1 MSLWKIAWRSITQ
14 RGLSSTLT
22 GLSMALGVALVI
34 VVLVVYGVIN
44 DYFMQGAQGFHLI
57 VGAKGSKQQLVFNTI
72 YHLDQPIENIPYSYY
87 KEFVDGKFSSATRVA
102 VPFCL
107 GDSYVAGG
115 RTFRVVGTTPAM
127 FDQIE
132 YGRHPDG
139 TPKHYAFQPGGRN
152 FESEHFFEAVIGSVV
167 ARETGLKVNDTFR
180 PSHGIVEPG
189 DEAHTHDEFTIVG
202 VLEPTGTP
210 NDRAMFVNI
219 EGFYLL
225 EDHAK
230 PAPAEETKSDLHD
243 HDGAQPPAAHEDDH
257 GDHAAHAADAGAD
270 PAATDHAGG
279 PHGHDDGEQEASE
292 HHDDAA
298 AQHDHNHQ
306 HEHGHDHDHDH
317 AIEPLPEAQREV
329 TAVLVLLVNDLFSE
343 SVYTAVNEGN
353 VAQAVFPAREI
364 AKFFAT
370 FLGPVRTILL
380 ALTVLIIIVAG
391 IGILVSIYNSMSERR
406 REIAIMRALGASRH
420 AVMLV
425 ILLESILL
433 AAAGGIAGCFVGHG
447 ILGLISPS
455 IVARTGVSIGFLHY
469 DVQEVLLIPALI
481 VLAAVVGFL
490 PALSAY
496 RTDVAESL
504 KPVG

>member
-34 VVLVVYGVIN
+34 VVLVVYGVLN
-44 DYFMQGAQGFHLI
+44 DYFLQGAQGFHLI

-72 YHLDQPIENIPYSYY
+72 YHLDQPIENIPYAYY
-87 KEFVDGKFSSATRVA
+87 KEFVDGQFASATRVA

-107 GDSYVAGG
+107 GDSYLAGG
-115 RTFRVVGTTPAM
+115 QAFRVVGTTPAL

-132 YGRHPDG
+132 YGRHSDG
-139 TPKHYAFQPGGRN
+139 TPKLYAFEPGGRN
-152 FESEHFFEAVIGSVV
+152 FESGHFFEAVIGSVV
-167 ARETGLKVNDTFR
+167 ARESGLQVGDTFQ

-189 DEAHTHDEFTIVG
+189 EEAHAHDEFTIVG
-202 VLEPTGTP
+202 ILQPTGTP
-210 NDRAMFVNI
+210 NDRALFVNI

-230 PAPAEETKSDLHD
+230 PAPAEETNADDHDHAETQQSAAEDDRQGAHVAQQASADAHAGAPDDAPHANGHGDAKEQAHEHHD
-243 HDGAQPPAAHEDDH
+243 HDSAA
-257 GDHAAHAADAGAD
+257 
-270 PAATDHAGG
+270 
-279 PHGHDDGEQEASE
+279 
-292 HHDDAA
+292 
-298 AQHDHNHQ
+298 
-306 HEHGHDHDHDH
+306 DHDHDH
-317 AIEPLPEAQREV
+317 AVQPLPEELREV

-343 SVYTAVNEGN
+343 SVFTEVNEGN

-370 FLGPVRTILL
+370 FLGPVRIILL

-433 AAAGGIAGCFVGHG
+433 ALAGGLAGCFVGHG

-469 DVQEVLLIPALI
+469 DLQEALLIPALI

-496 RTDVAESL
+496 RTDVADSL